1 MSGAAQLERIQELL
15 QKLRLMKA
23 LIELPQLLQEA
34 SKKELSY
41 SDFLEE
47 LLSRETTAKKERHTA
62 MRTTMARFPF
72 QKSLESFDFKQQ
84 PSLDPKA
91 IRELSTGR

>member
-41 SDFLEE
+41 SDFLE
-47 LLSRETTAKKERHTA
+47 
-62 MRTTMARFPF
+62 
-72 QKSLESFDFKQQ
+72 
-84 PSLDPKA
+84 
-91 IRELSTGR
+91 

>member
-34 SKKELSY
+34 SKRELSY

-47 LLSRETTAKKERHTA
+47 LLSRETSVQAG
-62 MRTTMARFPF
+62 MRG
-72 QKSLESFDFKQQ
+72 QK
-84 PSLDPKA
+84 
-91 IRELSTGR
+91 RR